1 MVADVLIDLHCHSLC
16 SDGTDPPRFVAERAA
31 AGQVRLFCLTDHDT
45 LAGHPE
51 TLDLSGAMQVLRGME
66 LSCGER
72 GRAVHLLLLG
82 IEDGPGLDRLQEQI
96 AVLQARRRER
106 IAEICARFLR
116 WDIHLDPEVIL
127 AEARG
132 ATPGRPHVAAA
143 LVKAKVVRTVREAFD
158 RFLKDGG
165 PADVPGPR
173 LTVEEGAALGRAAG
187 AKVSLA
193 HPHTLGHPEV
203 VRALLER
210 TREAGLEGIEAYYG
224 PYASREKAA
233 WLELGQK
240 LDLVITAGSD
250 YHGKNTPEIGT
261 PGVELPEALA
271 ARLLPWLGVTA
282 SADA

>member
-1 MVADVLIDLHCHSLC
+1 VLIDLHCHSHC
-16 SDGTDPPRFVAERAA
+16 SDGTDPPRYVAERAA
-31 AGQVRLFCLTDHDT
+31 AGAVRLFCLTDHDT
-45 LAGHPE
+45 LAGHPATRE
-51 TLDLSGAMQVLRGME
+51 VPGPMHVLRGME

-82 IEDGPGLDRLQEQI
+82 VGDGPGLARLEEQI
-96 AVLQARRRER
+96 ALLQARRRER

-116 WDIHLDPEVIL
+116 WDIHLDPAAIL

-132 ATPGRPHVAAA
+132 GTPGRPHVAAA

-193 HPHTLGHPEV
+193 HPHTVGHPEV
-203 VRALLER
+203 VRAVLMR
-210 TREAGLEGIEAYYG
+210 TRDAGLEGIEAYYG

-233 WLELGQK
+233 WLDLARE
-240 LDLVITAGSD
+240 LDLVVTAGSD
-250 YHGKNTPEIGT
+250 YHGKNTPEIGG
-261 PGVELPEALA
+261 PGVDLPAELC
-271 ARLLPWLGVTA
+271 ARLLPWLGIRELPA
-282 SADA
+282 AA